1 MIAAERSRQAL
12 HSIFHRILSLQKSS
26 VASSTHTVIWKPS
39 TEAAKEIEDCY
50 GRLDLN
56 FENSKEA
63 FKSKTNY
70 ELFRALFVLH
80 LCSYETLVK
89 NNKAILKALRIPL
102 GQNLFNRLLRATFF
116 GQFVAGESRE
126 EVEPTVLKM
135 QKFGVKSILDY
146 SVEKD
151 ISQED
156 VQKKA
161 LERMTDGGQIKS
173 ASLKQ
178 VVGAKN
184 VAKTHR
190 KYDVYKEFADRRQN
204 VISARTYFYNGEV
217 ECDRNCDIFCQSI
230 DAVASATGGLG
241 FCAIKVT
248 ALGRPA
254 LLLKASE
261 SIAQTQNFFKAIT
274 GSTWENLVLSKISEK
289 DFLQKLQD
297 YGIKTESKMVQEW
310 FRTVDFDED
319 GFVDFYD
326 WTDLLD
332 DNIKLSE
339 MFQVYNIKTQKMEPL
354 IVQLSDEEEQEFANM
369 TDRMVRIVDYA
380 ISKGVRV
387 MVDAEQTYFKP
398 VISRLT
404 MALMRRHNKER
415 GWVFNTYQAYLKN
428 CLRDV
433 ELDMHIARRGNFHF
447 GCKLVRGAY
456 MDQERK
462 RAVTVG
468 YEDPIN
474 PSIEATAEMYNRVLT
489 RIVEERDIRGP
500 GQCSVMV
507 ASHNEEST
515 RFAVQLMKDKC
526 IAPSEKVI
534 CFAQLFGMCDQI
546 SFSLGQ
552 AGYSVYKYVPY
563 GPIEGVLPYLSRRAQ
578 ENGALLLKGKKERK
592 LLRNELMRRICT
604 GRWIYNPEN
613 FTVQ

>member
-1 MIAAERSRQAL
+1 MVSKQIAKWYKNGSRQ
-12 HSIFHRILSLQKSS
+12 SI
-26 VASSTHTVIWKPS
+26 
-39 TEAAKEIEDCY
+39 
-50 GRLDLN
+50 
-56 FENSKEA
+56 
-63 FKSKTNY
+63 
-70 ELFRALFVLH
+70 
-80 LCSYETLVK
+80 
-89 NNKAILKALRIPL
+89 
-102 GQNLFNRLLRATFF
+102 
-116 GQFVAGESRE
+116 
-126 EVEPTVLKM
+126 
-135 QKFGVKSILDY
+135 
-146 SVEKD
+146 
-151 ISQED
+151 
-156 VQKKA
+156 
-161 LERMTDGGQIKS
+161 
-173 ASLKQ
+173 
-178 VVGAKN
+178 
-184 VAKTHR
+184 
-190 KYDVYKEFADRRQN
+190 
-204 VISARTYFYNGEV
+204 
-217 ECDRNCDIFCQSI
+217 
-230 DAVASATGGLG
+230 
-241 FCAIKVT
+241 
-248 ALGRPA
+248 
-254 LLLKASE
+254 
-261 SIAQTQNFFKAIT
+261 
-274 GSTWENLVLSKISEK
+274 
-289 DFLQKLQD
+289 
-297 YGIKTESKMVQEW
+297 
-310 FRTVDFDED
+310 FDED

-332 DNIKLSE
+332 ENIKLSE
-339 MFQVYNIKTQKMEPL
+339 MFQVYNIKTQKIEPL

-369 TDRMVRIVDYA
+369 TDRVVRIVDYA

-387 MVDAEQTYFKP
+387 MIDAEQTYFQP
-398 VISRLT
+398 AISRLT

-462 RAVTVG
+462 RAATVG

-474 PSIEATAEMYNRVLT
+474 PNIEATAEMYNRVLT

-526 IAPSEKVI
+526 IAPSVNVI

-604 GRWIYNPEN
+604 GRWIYNAPNPAN